1 MCVNVWDLWAG
12 RVVWRSPTHALNM
25 SSSQPQSLEEANQ
38 RYEELKKQLKE
49 GLDKKRQ
56 LDHDLTDL
64 ESQIYLYEGSY
75 LNSTALSG
83 GNVSRGFDAYLKAN
97 VGTIPGNRAPSHQNS
112 TNDDRMFSSS
122 SATYQRSLVLKTN
135 EPANETI
142 KAEEASKPSDS
153 LTQSSGY
160 KLKRKNDEPSKR
172 L

>member
-1 MCVNVWDLWAG
+1 MEAPQFVRVWDLWVN
-12 RVVWRSPTHALNM
+12 RVGHTHAYM
-25 SSSQPQSLEEANQ
+25 PQPQSLEEANQ
-38 RYEELKKQLKE
+38 RYEELRKQLKE

-83 GNVSRGFDAYLKAN
+83 CNVIRGFDTYLKAN
-97 VGTIPGNRAPSHQNS
+97 VGTTPGIRTPSHQNS
-112 TNDDRMFSSS
+112 STDDRMFSSS

-135 EPANETI
+135 EPANEAI
-142 KAEEASKPSDS
+142 KTEEGTTKPTES
-153 LTQSSGY
+153 LPPSSGY
-160 KLKRKNDEPSKR
+160 KLKRKNDEPTKR